1 MIRPEI
7 YTAPAAWACL
17 AMYGDES
24 GLDPEDAKAA
34 AAWLESLPG
43 PVVSVDAEGPESPGF
58 TRWHDAARF
67 CPLAADCA
75 AYVIHVQEESN
86 Q

>member
-1 MIRPEI
+1 MIRPEH

-24 GLDPEDAKAA
+24 GLEPEDAKAA

-43 PVVSVDAEGPESPGF
+43 PVVAVDAEGDDSPGF
-58 TRWHDAARF
+58 MRWHDAASVA
-67 CPLAADCA
+67 PYAADCA
-75 AYVIHVQEESN
+75 LYTIHKEESD